1 MIHITD
7 EYIHPIK
14 GCYQIEALTFE
25 RFQQKVSDAH
35 ANGDLKA
42 YLRSEAIASQLSEEL
57 GFEMPDTPRFT
68 PERLGEFNIMMHPG
82 DSVILIHVARVSE
95 TENTNGNSGTH
106 IDKVIC
112 LEFFLYGGG
121 DAAVAMHLIH
131 ESARQ
136 DKPIPEV
143 MKGVRLAIV
152 DFVNENSDIFHPDEE
167 GGQNGG
173 ES

>member
-7 EYIHPIK
+7 EYIHPTE
-14 GCYQIEALTFE
+14 GCYQIQVLTFE
-25 RFQQKVSDAH
+25 RFQGKVSHAH
-35 ANGDLKA
+35 ANGNLKA
-42 YLRSEAIASQLSEEL
+42 YLRSAEIAALLSEQL
-57 GFEMPDTPRFT
+57 GFEMPDTPRFAQ
-68 PERLGEFNIMMHPG
+68 ERLGEFKIAMHPG

-95 TENTNGNSGTH
+95 TENTNGNSSTH

-121 DAAVAMHLIH
+121 KEAVALHFIH
-131 ESARQ
+131 EVAMQ
-136 DKPIPEV
+136 ETTIQEMWHAVGDV
-143 MKGVRLAIV
+143 VA
-152 DFVNENSDIFHPDEE
+152 DFVKENTDE

>member
-7 EYIHPIK
+7 EYIHPIN

-35 ANGDLKA
+35 ANGNLKA
-42 YLRSEAIASQLSEEL
+42 YLRSAAIASQLSEQL

-68 PERLGEFNIMMHPG
+68 PERLGEFNIKMHPG

-112 LEFFLYGGG
+112 LEFFLYGAGEE
-121 DAAVAMHLIH
+121 AVALHLIH
-131 ESARQ
+131 EVAKQ
-136 DKPIPEV
+136 ETTIQEV
-143 MKGVRLAIV
+143 WHAVGDVIA
-152 DFVNENSDIFHPDEE
+152 DFVKKNMDE

>member
-7 EYIHPIK
+7 EYIHPTE
-14 GCYQIEALTFE
+14 GCYQIQALTFD

-35 ANGDLKA
+35 ANGNLKA
-42 YLRSEAIASQLSEEL
+42 YLRSAEIAAQLSEQL

-68 PERLGEFNIMMHPG
+68 PERLGEFNIKMHPG
-82 DSVILIHVARVSE
+82 DSVILIHVARVSQ
-95 TENTNGNSGTH
+95 TENTNGNTGTH

-121 DAAVAMHLIH
+121 KEAVAVHLIH
-131 ESARQ
+131 EVAKQ
-136 DKPIPEV
+136 ETTIQEMWHAV
-143 MKGVRLAIV
+143 GNVVA
-152 DFVNENSDIFHPDEE
+152 DFVKENSAETHEE

-173 ES
+173 EG